1 MCFSFG
7 FLNPSTIL
15 VSLSLGTVLFSTTF
29 ALGQVSLDVILT
41 GGRVMDPE
49 TGLDAIRDV
58 GISGQSIVAISQQSL
73 APMLRPEGSRIDA
86 SGLVV
91 APGFIDLHAHGQSDD
106 AFRYRVH
113 DGVTTALELEWGYP
127 RLVEWMGSRAG
138 ASRIHYGASASHGI
152 LRVLA
157 MLDSEPGRQN
167 RIDQINT
174 AVAAAEP
181 LNAFDEL
188 PFIKAN
194 RNNSLSE
201 NATDLMM
208 HLLDEELRHGGLGI
222 GMAHQYYP
230 GASRREILR
239 VFQFAATKRVPIFVH
254 VRESGLGG
262 MQEVIANAAATG
274 APLHIV
280 HINSMSGNELPEVLQ
295 LVGNARDRGLDITAE
310 TYPYTAAS
318 TRIESSFFD
327 DGWQQRLGISYNDLQ
342 WQDSGER
349 LTAETFKIFR
359 ERKGVVIIHMMRED
373 LIELA
378 VKTPFVMIASDA
390 MPYASGAHPRSAGTF
405 AKVLGHYVRERGSLD
420 LMTAL
425 RKMTIMP
432 AQRLES
438 IAPTMKKKGRLQ
450 IGADADLVVFDSR
463 TIIDTATYLGGLSY
477 SKGIQHVLV
486 SGTVVVGDG
495 KLIEGKFPGKLVTG
509 RLPEIKIEK

>member
-1 MCFSFG
+1 MLVPYSDLSRTVAAMSLVCVLLLTTALAFG
-7 FLNPSTIL
+7 Q
-15 VSLSLGTVLFSTTF
+15 
-29 ALGQVSLDVILT
+29 ADLDVILT

-49 TGLDAIRDV
+49 TALDAVRDV
-58 GISGQSIVAISQQSL
+58 GLRGQSIVAISQQSL
-73 APMLRPEGSRIDA
+73 ASRLRPKGSRIDA

-106 AFRYRVH
+106 ALRYRVH
-113 DGVTTALELEWGYP
+113 DGVTAALELEWGYP
-127 RLVEWMGSRAG
+127 RLSEWMGSRGG
-138 ASRIHYGASASHGI
+138 ASRIHYGASVSHGM

-157 MLDSEPGRQN
+157 MPGLESGLLTVIKQLN
-167 RIDQINT
+167 Q

-188 PFIKAN
+188 PFLEAN

-201 NATDLMM
+201 HATERM
-208 HLLDEELRHGGLGI
+208 LLLLEGGLRHGGLGI

-230 GASRREILR
+230 GASRREIYR
-239 VFQFAATKRVPIFVH
+239 VFQFAAEKNVPIFVH
-254 VRESGLGG
+254 VRESGMEG

-280 HINSMSGNELPEVLQ
+280 HINSMSGNELPDVLQ
-295 LVGNARDRGLDITAE
+295 LVGDARDRGLDITTE

-318 TRIESSFFD
+318 TSIESAFFD
-327 DGWQQRLGISYNDLQ
+327 DGWQQRLDITYEDLQ
-342 WQDSGER
+342 WQNTGER
-349 LTAETFKIFR
+349 LTEETFKRYR
-359 ERKGVVIIHMMRED
+359 EKKGVVIIHMMRED

-405 AKVLGHYVRERGSLD
+405 ARVLGRYVRERGSID

-432 AQRLES
+432 AQRLEG
-438 IAPTMKKKGRLQ
+438 IAPAMKNKGRLQ
-450 IGADADLVVFDSR
+450 VGADADLVVFDPNA
-463 TIIDTATYLGGLSY
+463 IIDTATYLGGLSY

-495 KLIEGKFPGKLVTG
+495 KLIEGSFPGKLVVG
-509 RLPEIKIEK
+509 RSLEFAMKK